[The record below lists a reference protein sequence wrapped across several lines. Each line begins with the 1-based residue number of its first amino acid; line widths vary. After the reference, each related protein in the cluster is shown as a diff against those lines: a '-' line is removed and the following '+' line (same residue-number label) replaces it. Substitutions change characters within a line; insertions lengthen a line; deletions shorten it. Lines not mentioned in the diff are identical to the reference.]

1 MFQENMKIPQVVMT
15 EYISR
20 VVYHNEEHIIMTVK
34 GKTFNTLIFRF
45 QPKHSSFDL

>member
-20 VVYHNEEHIIMTVK
+20 VVYHNEEQIMMTVK
-34 GKTFNTLIFRF
+34 GKTFNTLSLRF